1 MKLNKAELV
10 VEGLKEAGIDFAV
23 GVPDAQ
29 FTQVYQM
36 LSNQS
41 AISYIGAA
49 NEGEAAGIA
58 MGAWFGGKKPAL
70 IIANSGLLV
79 AMYWLA
85 RMQFLHEVPVLILIP
100 YRGDIGDPM
109 WMGMYRKTTEP
120 TLQTLDIPF
129 RVVDKSAD
137 IKRVIKECN
146 ECARAWLKSVAVLIT
161 EEALW

>member
-1 MKLNKAELV
+1 MKEKKAKLII
-10 VEGLKEAGIDFAV
+10 EGMTEAGIDFAV

-36 LSNQS
+36 LSKQT
-41 AISYIGAA
+41 AIPYIGAT

-70 IIANSGLLV
+70 IIATSGLLV

-85 RMQFLHEVPVLILIP
+85 RMQFLHEVPTLIVIP

-120 TLQTLDIPF
+120 ALQTLDIPF
-129 RVVDKSAD
+129 RVVNKSAD
-137 IKRVIKECN
+137 IKRVVKECN
-146 ECARAWLKSVAVLIT
+146 ECAHAWLKSVAVLLT